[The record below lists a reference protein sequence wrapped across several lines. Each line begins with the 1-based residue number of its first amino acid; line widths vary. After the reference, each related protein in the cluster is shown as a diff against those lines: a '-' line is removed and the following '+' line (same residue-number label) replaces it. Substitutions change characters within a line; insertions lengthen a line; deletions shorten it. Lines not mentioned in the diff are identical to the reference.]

1 MAFSSARTCVEHVD
15 YNAKLE
21 DQWDFSNSSEKDMF
35 NFNSDF
41 GLDEMNKPVS
51 GSLSVEV
58 KELEELPEQWRRSKL
73 AWLCKE
79 LPAHKQGVLVRVLNA
94 QRKWVTQQD
103 ATYLAVHCLRIREN
117 ETAFRVKFVSHSI

>member
-1 MAFSSARTCVEHVD
+1 
-15 YNAKLE
+15 
-21 DQWDFSNSSEKDMF
+21 MF
-35 NFNSDF
+35 NLDSGF
-41 GLDEMNKPVS
+41 GLTEMNKSTWAS

-94 QRKWVTQQD
+94 QRKWVTQED

-117 ETAFRVKFVSHSI
+117 ETAFRVMFLSSFNFGCVFILF